1 MDNQSNS
8 LNWFE
13 IPVTDIDRATVFYQS
28 IFDITLEKVNMGNL
42 EMAFFPAEPGSGK
55 ASGGLAKSQMHVPS
69 KEGSIIYLNANP
81 ALDNVLAR
89 IESAGGEVV
98 VPKTQITEEIGYMA
112 FFIDTEGNKVA
123 LHSQA

>member
-1 MDNQSNS
+1 
-8 LNWFE
+8 
-13 IPVTDIDRATVFYQS
+13 
-28 IFDITLEKVNMGNL
+28 MGNL
-42 EMAFFPAEPGSGK
+42 EMAFSPAEPGSGK

-89 IESAGGEVV
+89 IEGAGGEVV

-112 FFIDTEGNKVA
+112 FFIDTEGNNVA
-123 LHSQA
+123 LHSQD